1 MFISVWVLLN
11 NSSYVKT
18 MKYEIV
24 ELFQPPAN
32 DVEAWCRL
40 CFGRL
45 RPTPRTN
52 IAASNTIPNPPTATP
67 NPPTATHVAL
77 DTVTNTSTDAGAGKV
92 ETGVNSENP
101 SPPSAESRT
110 SDQLTSDMQQG
121 QQNNVAKF
129 PKHEGILP
137 LSKY

>member
-1 MFISVWVLLN
+1 
-11 NSSYVKT
+11 

-24 ELFQPPAN
+24 EWFQPPAN

-52 IAASNTIPNPPTATP
+52 IAASNTTP
-67 NPPTATHVAL
+67 NAPTATHVAL
-77 DTVTNTSTDAGAGKV
+77 DTVTNTSTEAGAVKV
-92 ETGVNSENP
+92 EPGVNSENP